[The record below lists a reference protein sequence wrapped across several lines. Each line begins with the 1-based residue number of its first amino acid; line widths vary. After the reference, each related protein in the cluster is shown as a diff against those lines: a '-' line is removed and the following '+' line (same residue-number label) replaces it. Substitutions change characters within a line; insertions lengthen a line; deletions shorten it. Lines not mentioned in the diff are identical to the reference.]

1 MLSSITPLGERGRGR
16 RWGTTVSW
24 YVAGSAVAGTLLGGL
39 LGLVGRTLPPPTA
52 WAAVVLALLC
62 LFGAVLDARLLGA
75 RLPTL
80 RRQVNEDWLDTY
92 RGWVIGLGF
101 GVQLGLGITT
111 IVTTSTV
118 YLTLAAALLSGSWPA
133 GALIG
138 AVFGVVRALPQVAT
152 GRLLSPAA
160 LGTAHRRIAA
170 WAPRAH
176 RLALAAQC
184 VVALG
189 LFARGLS

>member
-16 RWGTTVSW
+16 RWRTTVAW
-24 YVAGSAVAGTLLGGL
+24 YVAGSVLGGALLGGL
-39 LGLVGRTLPPPTA
+39 LGLLGQALPPPTA
-52 WAAVVLALLC
+52 ASAVALALLC
-62 LFGAVLDARLLGA
+62 LLGAGLDAGLLGA

-101 GVQLGLGITT
+101 GVQLGLGVTT

-133 GALIG
+133 GALVG
-138 AVFGVVRALPQVAT
+138 AVFGTVRALPLLGT
-152 GRLLSPAA
+152 RRLVTPSA
-160 LGTAHRRIAA
+160 LGSAHRRIAA